1 MAHAKTVVGYNY
13 DKHQLIYEDTILEQA
28 VERSDEQVAS
38 SLETLVLKSNTEF
51 ELVKKLGSGGMGA
64 VFHAHAW
71 SRGAPGP
78 QDDVCKEVA
87 VKLVTR
93 PDPLLTESL
102 IKEAQVI
109 AQFDHDNI
117 VYFILSD
124 CLPDGTYF
132 VVTQYVKGRDVDGFM
147 ELHNLI
153 PNTEATTAQ
162 YFLDP
167 RRENAIKRMPDKI
180 AGFILW
186 SVGNGL
192 AYAHKHGVYH
202 RDVSP
207 GNIYIKDDEGSVKL
221 GDFGIARTK
230 KDLEGAEGK
239 SISGKVHYI
248 SPEGVTTPDKVDG
261 RSDIYS
267 LGAVGYEMLT
277 GLRPNETFPK
287 EGEIMLTPF
296 FQLQSTF
303 RKKLVPP
310 HEIVEGID
318 KNLSMIICKMLENN
332 PEKRFQT
339 ADEFVDAI
347 GRRSIFRKYGPT
359 KAGLRDYISLHNNLE
374 EMTETE
380 RSTAL
385 LNLSF
390 LKKNCLHRIRDRI
403 DYGIFQNQ
411 GKHGI
416 FLPYVL
422 TRYAH
427 DRLANGENPA
437 RI

>member
-1 MAHAKTVVGYNY
+1 MSNTKTIIGYNG
-13 DKHQLIYEDTILEQA
+13 QSLIYEDTILEQA

-38 SLETLVLKSNTEF
+38 PLEKLVLKSSTEF
-51 ELVKKLGSGGMGA
+51 ELIKKLGSGGMGA
-64 VFHAHAW
+64 VYHAHAW

-87 VKLVTR
+87 VKLVSR

-102 IKEAQVI
+102 KKEAQVI

-124 CLPDGTYF
+124 CLPDDTYF
-132 VVTQYVKGRDVDGFM
+132 VVTQYVKGMDVDGLM

-153 PNTEATTAQ
+153 PTTDMTTAD
-162 YFLDP
+162 YFLDTK
-167 RRENAIKRMPDKI
+167 RENAIKRIPDKI

-230 KDLEGAEGK
+230 KDLQGAEGK

-248 SPEGVTTPDKVDG
+248 SPEGVTNPDKVDG
-261 RSDIYS
+261 RSDLYS
-267 LGAVGYEMLT
+267 LGAVGYELLT

-287 EGEIMLTPF
+287 KGDIMLIPF
-296 FQLQSTF
+296 LQLQSTF

-318 KNLSMIICKMLENN
+318 KNLSMIICKLLEND

-347 GRRSIFRKYGPT
+347 GRKSIFRKYGPT
-359 KAGLRDYISLHNNLE
+359 KAGLRDYISIHNNLE
-374 EMTETE
+374 EMTAAE

-390 LKKNCLHRIRDRI
+390 LKKSFIQQVMDRI
-403 DYGIFQNQ
+403 DYGLFKNHSQY
-411 GKHGI
+411 GI

-422 TRYAH
+422 TRYARE
-427 DRLANGENPA
+427 RLANGENPA